1 MNCKLCIVEYGERE
15 VAHLASQDGVL
26 GEAITRIGHISRT
39 VESNL
44 FIALVQ
50 SIISQQISTKAADTV
65 WNRFSAR
72 CGVVTPDVVLS
83 LSEEDVAQCGMS
95 KRKAGYLL
103 GLANTICAGELDL
116 EHLALLDDEEVIET
130 LCKQS
135 GIGRWTAEMMLIFS
149 LSRPD
154 VVSFSDLGIRRGMMK
169 LYGLDSLSKETFME
183 CKMRYSPYGSVA
195 SLYLW
200 EIAHGESM

>member
-1 MNCKLCIVEYGERE
+1 MKEFMYGERE
-15 VAHLASQDGVL
+15 IAHLASQDGLL
-26 GEAITRIGHISRT
+26 GEAMTRIGYISRA
-39 VESNL
+39 VEPNL
-44 FIALVQ
+44 FTALVQ

-72 CGVVTPDVVLS
+72 CGVVTPDIVLS

-103 GLANTICAGELDL
+103 GLANAICDGELDL
-116 EHLALLDDEEVIET
+116 EQLSLLHDEEIIQT

-149 LSRPD
+149 LARPD

-183 CKMRYSPYGSVA
+183 CRMRYSPYGSIA
-195 SLYLW
+195 SFYLW
-200 EIAHGESM
+200 EIVHSELI